1 MSQPESQDPL
11 HGTRYRTIRSLGMG
25 NMGEV
30 FLVEHTALGRRF
42 AAKVLRTRHT
52 QADEYVA
59 RLRREARTL
68 GQIRHPNIVTVT
80 DFDVTEGGRPFIVM
94 EYLDGRTLADE
105 LKQLGRLPPPYALAY
120 IRQIL
125 SALGAAHAN
134 GIIHRDIKP
143 QNLFLHSQNGLLPA
157 IKVLDFGAA
166 RDTLGFAAPAT
177 PLATSTGTVV
187 GTPGYLSPEGAD
199 GQRVDL
205 RADLYAVGLVLSV
218 MLSGHLP
225 TSQTR
230 QQAAAQFVESD
241 LELPN
246 ENRAQF
252 APVLLRALALDPDK
266 RFQSAEEFSAAL
278 PER

>member
-1 MSQPESQDPL
+1 
-11 HGTRYRTIRSLGMG
+11 
-25 NMGEV
+25 MGEV

-42 AAKVLRTRHT
+42 VAKVLRSRHT

-68 GQIRHPNIVTVT
+68 GQMRHPNIVTVT
-80 DFDVTEGGRPFIVM
+80 DFDMTEGGRPFIVM
-94 EYLDGRTLADE
+94 EHLEGRTLDEE
-105 LKQLGRLPPPYALAY
+105 LKQVGRLQPPYALAY
-120 IRQIL
+120 VRQIL

-143 QNLFLHSQNGLLPA
+143 QNLFLHSQSGLLPA

-166 RDTLGFAAPAT
+166 RDTLGFAAHMV

-230 QQAAAQFVESD
+230 RQPITPIVETD
-241 LELPN
+241 LNLPT
-246 ENRAQF
+246 EVRAQV
-252 APVLLRALALDPDK
+252 APILLRALDLDRDK
-266 RFQSAEEFSAAL
+266 RFQSAEEFGAAL